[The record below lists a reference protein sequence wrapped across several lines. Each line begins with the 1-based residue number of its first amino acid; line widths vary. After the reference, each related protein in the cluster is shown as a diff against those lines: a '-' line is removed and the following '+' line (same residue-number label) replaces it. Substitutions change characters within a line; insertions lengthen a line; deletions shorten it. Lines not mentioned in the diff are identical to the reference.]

1 MKTASPRSTVPPF
14 FRRRALPSPQAAV
27 DRERIRSGQAG
38 HQLLRQR
45 DLRRKTYDL
54 NHLVPR
60 YKRSHRAGSVPSER
74 YTLRSRVITPLVR
87 RCG

>member
-1 MKTASPRSTVPPF
+1 MKTASPRSTVPPI

-27 DRERIRSGQAG
+27 DRERIRSGQTG

-54 NHLVPR
+54 LRTLTAHAYSLRPYSQR
-60 YKRSHRAGSVPSER
+60 GDRRTAAGHRNQVLHPGR
-74 YTLRSRVITPLVR
+74 
-87 RCG
+87 